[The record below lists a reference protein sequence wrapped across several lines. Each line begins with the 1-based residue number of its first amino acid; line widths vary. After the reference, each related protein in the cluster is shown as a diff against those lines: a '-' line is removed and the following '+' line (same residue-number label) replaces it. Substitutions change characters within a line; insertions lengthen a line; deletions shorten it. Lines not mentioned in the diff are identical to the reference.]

1 MVLDSIS
8 RAIFWSFSS
17 SYFALW
23 TALWHAAHK
32 WLGHIVVRNIVGC
45 VLLRCSLFSGPI
57 EPKQCRTKPGILKET
72 DQETV
77 HGGLWQV
84 TSLSTCWKLDVLN
97 QYLMRPCSVR
107 YEQLSCINNFHVS
120 NKINL
125 TNKFKHFL
133 KNVCRQERNF
143 SVSGLLRKTRRF
155 EIEVEVY
162 NQEEGKKDKRRKAKV
177 KENYQ
182 NEVKFLGF
190 TVRFL
195 LFYFWV
201 TLMKFK

>member
-1 MVLDSIS
+1 M
-8 RAIFWSFSS
+8 RFSVSCSNVQYCHCFLSNKYMRNICS
-17 SYFALW
+17 SYVSWRSRVDLCRNQFSGLPVKVGLNSHYIPNSVSCQFQW
-23 TALWHAAHK
+23 SSIPYLEPYFEVFQHHTLHFGQHCSRHAAHK

-45 VLLRCSLFSGPI
+45 VLLRSSLFSGPI

-107 YEQLSCINNFHVS
+107 YEKLSCINNFHVS

-133 KNVCRQERNF
+133 KMCA
-143 SVSGLLRKTRRF
+143 
-155 EIEVEVY
+155 
-162 NQEEGKKDKRRKAKV
+162 D
-177 KENYQ
+177 
-182 NEVKFLGF
+182 
-190 TVRFL
+190 
-195 LFYFWV
+195 
-201 TLMKFK
+201 